1 MASESSTILSSEQ
14 YKNGGKK
21 DKAVKFS
28 VFATSVFAFFAQ
40 KSRDSSTTVRLLH
53 KLLKLRTSYVLY
65 VLIVKFGRN
74 SQLTVNNE
82 TQTQA
87 STMFCH
93 ERATQLLYEE
103 RNARDITNE

>member
-40 KSRDSSTTVRLLH
+40 DSSTTVRLLH